1 MLGSMLFLVVQS
13 GVAAVDMWTR
23 WCMSDLACPTVFEE
37 ADELWRRLMGLAHT
51 VRRSLRSTGREW
63 RLRSAGSAWYLGG
76 ATSEHGALKPLAGG
90 GR

>member
-51 VRRSLRSTGREW
+51 VRRSLRSTGR
-63 RLRSAGSAWYLGG
+63 
-76 ATSEHGALKPLAGG
+76 AGG
-90 GR
+90 CGLQGQLGIWVALLQSMEH